1 VPDDQAQEAELNHFW
16 NALTGHANGVDAAGL
31 DARQAETVRRV
42 HTMSRTF
49 PPLAA
54 RARIDAEMRV
64 LYKAPA
70 NGKASL
76 DPRRMQIIVLGPERH
91 PDAYPPAVIVA
102 PPAFQPTGARFSWAA
117 MPLATPLLVLLT
129 LGLVFLMVAPARL
142 NGEIVPGIRS
152 VFAPE
157 TVISGVTFEQTLFS
171 SALPVEALPH
181 GDRISGNLSH
191 VTVEP
196 GTASSWEPA
205 PNGCCPGVRVDYVVE
220 GELVV
225 RPGGPAR
232 VMRSRAD
239 LSSERVAA
247 GTEVLLGPGD
257 TLMSRYEDPFES
269 ENAGTIPVRL
279 LDWVFVDGFVTSN
292 HGNPSGWDYHFDGH
306 SIFDLVLGEQA
317 ATLRLDRVTL
327 RPGAVLPV
335 APGDT
340 AQFGLTLAD
349 DEPLGAGTDGT
360 LENDGDTPITVHVL
374 TVTPVAPGGGTLE
387 PLATGAALDTVF
399 ATTLATEI
407 VPVAGNLDFLLWRAE
422 LHPGLS
428 ARHESRV
435 RGPQITTVIDG
446 ELTVRA
452 DGPLHLFRAASDL
465 ARAAEVPNGTE
476 VVLRPGDTAVYA
488 FDRPVAYE
496 NRGSTPVQIVSGGL
510 FAGFTG
516 GLLAGSNS
524 WLPGEFRILDYN
536 QDFAIPTL
544 PPGPVAATLVRATL
558 PPDGDAPAPPPG
570 SLVLEVGAIGDAA
583 VVRDAEGSL
592 RNIGEA
598 TNTIYILSLI
608 PVNEAE
614 TAATS

>member
-1 VPDDQAQEAELNHFW
+1 MPDEHAQEAELNHFW
-16 NALTGHANGVDAAGL
+16 NALTGHANGADAIGL

-42 HTMSRTF
+42 HTMSLTL
-49 PPLAA
+49 PPSAA
-54 RARIDAEMRV
+54 RARVDAEMRV
-64 LYKAPA
+64 LFRSPA

-76 DPRRMQIIVLGPERH
+76 DPRRMQLIVLDPERR
-91 PDAYPPAVIVA
+91 PDASPPAVIVA
-102 PPAFQPTGARFSWAA
+102 PPATRPTSTRFDWAA
-117 MPLATPLLVLLT
+117 LPLATPLLVLLT
-129 LGLVFLMVAPARL
+129 LGLVFLMAAPGRL
-142 NGEIVPGIRS
+142 NGEMVPGIRS

-171 SALPVEALPH
+171 SALPAEALPH

-191 VTVEP
+191 FTVEP

-247 GTEVLLGPGD
+247 GSEVLLGPGD

-269 ENAGTIPVRL
+269 ENAGTNPVRL

-306 SIFDLVLGEQA
+306 SIFDLALGEQA

-327 RPGAVLPV
+327 RPGAVLPL
-335 APGDT
+335 APGDI

-374 TVTPVAPGGGTLE
+374 TVTPVAPGGRTLE
-387 PLATGAALDTVF
+387 PLATDAALDTVF
-399 ATTLATEI
+399 ATTLAAEM
-407 VPVAGNLDFLLWRAE
+407 VPVAGTLDFLLWRAE

-428 ARHESRV
+428 ARQESRI

-446 ELTVRA
+446 DLTLRT

-465 ARAAEVPNGTE
+465 ARAAEVPSGSE
-476 VVLRPGDTAVYA
+476 VMLHSGDTAVYA
-488 FDRPVAYE
+488 FDHPVEYA
-496 NRGSTPVQIVSGGL
+496 NRGSLPVQIVSGGL
-510 FAGFTG
+510 FAGYTG
-516 GLLAGSNS
+516 GLMSGDNS
-524 WLPGEFRILDYN
+524 WLPGEFRILDHN
-536 QDFAIPTL
+536 QDFTIPTL

-558 PPDGDAPAPPPG
+558 LPDGDAPTPPTG
-570 SLVLEVGAIGDAA
+570 ALVLDVGAFGDAA
-583 VVRDAEGSL
+583 VVRDANGSR

-598 TNTIYILSLI
+598 TATIYILTLVPI
-608 PVNEAE
+608 NEAE
-614 TAATS
+614 AAATS